1 MKFKYLTHPT
11 SISSLSEIPLTT
23 GHNNSNNQQMQQYH
37 HNSRCYN
44 NRRNDRYDHRKQ
56 HRCLALLNNKINKYV
71 AVSSSTS
78 TYSFMFYIF
87 AFITCVA
94 FIPTTNAII
103 DRLVVQ
109 TSSGPIRGQS
119 VTVHGRE
126 VHVFLG
132 VPFAKP
138 PIDSLRFKK
147 PVPVEP
153 WHGVLDA
160 TRMPNTCV
168 QER

>member
-1 MKFKYLTHPT
+1 MHQKQNHKYKHRNHDHRN
-11 SISSLSEIPLTT
+11 SQISSS
-23 GHNNSNNQQMQQYH
+23 
-37 HNSRCYN
+37 
-44 NRRNDRYDHRKQ
+44 
-56 HRCLALLNNKINKYV
+56 LLKLI
-71 AVSSSTS
+71 AVNVWIV
-78 TYSFMFYIF
+78 FV
-87 AFITCVA
+87 TCIA
-94 FIPTTNAII
+94 FIPTSNAII

-109 TSSGPIRGQS
+109 TSSGPIRGRS

-138 PIDSLRFKK
+138 PIEGLRFRK
-147 PVPVEP
+147 PVSVEP

-160 TRMPNTCV
+160 TRLPNTCV

>member
-1 MKFKYLTHPT
+1 MHLTNTTSSPSAPATTSTEHNHPR
-11 SISSLSEIPLTT
+11 
-23 GHNNSNNQQMQQYH
+23 HMQQFH
-37 HNSRCYN
+37 HSNHHH
-44 NRRNDRYDHRKQ
+44 RNDHNDRRKQ
-56 HRCLALLNNKINKYV
+56 HRCLAFLLNNDNNNNETNV
-71 AVSSSTS
+71 AVPLLSFSSFS
-78 TYSFMFYIF
+78 YSFIF
-87 AFITCVA
+87 NMLAFITCIA

-138 PIDSLRFKK
+138 PVDSLRFKK

>member
-1 MKFKYLTHPT
+1 MHPT
-11 SISSLSEIPLTT
+11 NKTSLATT
-23 GHNNSNNQQMQQYH
+23 SVQHNNPQHMQQFH
-37 HNSRCYN
+37 HNN
-44 NRRNDRYDHRKQ
+44 HHHRNDHNDRRKQ
-56 HRCLALLNNKINKYV
+56 HRCLALWLNNNKKINV
-71 AVSSSTS
+71 AVSSSLS
-78 TYSFMFYIF
+78 SFSSFSYSFVFYML
-87 AFITCVA
+87 AFFTCIA

-138 PIDSLRFKK
+138 PVDSLRFKK

>member
-1 MKFKYLTHPT
+1 MHPT
-11 SISSLSEIPLTT
+11 NTTTSSPSSAATT
-23 GHNNSNNQQMQQYH
+23 EHNHHMQQYH
-37 HNSRCYN
+37 HNN
-44 NRRNDRYDHRKQ
+44 HHHRNDHRKQ
-56 HRCLALLNNKINKYV
+56 HRCLALLLNNKINNYV
-71 AVSSSTS
+71 AVSSTS
-78 TYSFMFYIF
+78 SSFSSLSYSFMFYIL

-138 PIDSLRFKK
+138 PVDSLRFKK